1 MPGATPGYSTSGRCP
16 GFPGLCNIFFGERR
30 WIFPKKTLI
39 EFVKLQ
45 HIFENSRNSNL
56 PFFCHIGLFQPLI
69 KFCQNCNNTVINS
82 SQWRWEYEFWAGI
95 YFGINLSTVWNR
107 YFQSKLWIFSLK
119 RRVSDVSQEPN
130 SSVSICNKCLQ
141 ILCLFILF
149 SSHFKRNFRS
159 PLSVCFHCWA
169 HQPTCRIPS
178 IHLPIY
184 LGFLSALVLEELY
197 QFALSRFWSLRW
209 KKEGSES

>member
-1 MPGATPGYSTSGRCP
+1 M
-16 GFPGLCNIFFGERR
+16 
-30 WIFPKKTLI
+30 K
-39 EFVKLQ
+39 FVKLQ

-130 SSVSICNKCLQ
+130 SSVSICKKCLR
-141 ILCLFILF
+141 F
-149 SSHFKRNFRS
+149 SAFLSYFQVISSAIFAVHWAFVSIVEHIS
-159 PLSVCFHCWA
+159 PLAVFHQYIFPFISVFY
-169 HQPTCRIPS
+169 QP
-178 IHLPIY
+178 
-184 LGFLSALVLEELY
+184 
-197 QFALSRFWSLRW
+197 
-209 KKEGSES
+209 